1 MNQYFLIYFSVLLNI
16 IKAYLLYFITTFSIF
31 TIIIYIFLILTL
43 SFDYSLSIFI
53 NRSKRC
59 EYMVFSLKFAIN
71 KITIK
76 AKKDLTLTQFTQ
88 EDYNFHTIR
97 SSFHNCVSTK
107 FSDHWI
113 FPRYE
118 KVFPIEKIKNYRVVI
133 SKGGF
138 KESKQW

>member
-16 IKAYLLYFITTFSIF
+16 IKAYLLYFITTFPIF

-97 SSFHNCVSTK
+97 SSFHNTLR
-107 FSDHWI
+107 FD
-113 FPRYE
+113 
-118 KVFPIEKIKNYRVVI
+118 
-133 SKGGF
+133 
-138 KESKQW
+138 

>member
-1 MNQYFLIYFSVLLNI
+1 MDNRIKNLNQYFLIYFSVLLNI

-76 AKKDLTLTQFTQ
+76 AKKDLTLQFTQ
-88 EDYNFHTIR
+88 KDYNFHTIR
-97 SSFHNCVSTK
+97 SSFHNTLR
-107 FSDHWI
+107 FD
-113 FPRYE
+113 
-118 KVFPIEKIKNYRVVI
+118 
-133 SKGGF
+133 
-138 KESKQW
+138 